1 MIMLKKKIRLKFDNR
16 NLDKTIA
23 EILGVISLAI
33 NKENGYHLRKTQ
45 LIALLMFI
53 YKDRNEGL
61 IEEIAIGEGK
71 SIIISSLSI
80 YFALRKYK
88 VDIITSGYIL
98 AQRDSKNMRNCLV
111 FSI

>member
-1 MIMLKKKIRLKFDNR
+1 MLLMNSDMNIEKVMLMKNE
-16 NLDKTIA
+16 NT
-23 EILGVISLAI
+23 EGVISLAI

-71 SIIISSLSI
+71 SIIIASLSI

-98 AQRDSKNMRNCLV
+98 AQ
-111 FSI
+111 